1 MAPELSGGC
10 QQNYS
15 MKTRQAGRANEQS
28 KYSLM
33 SMVPA
38 TCALVEVAFFT
49 NKYTLCNLFFLDI
62 YG

>member
-1 MAPELSGGC
+1 
-10 QQNYS
+10 
-15 MKTRQAGRANEQS
+15 MKTRQAGHANEQS

-38 TCALVEVAFFT
+38 TGALVEVAFFT
-49 NKYTLCNLFFLDI
+49 NEYTLSNLFFLDI